1 MRQMQFAA
9 RGSYSVKRT
18 PPWLMDRI
26 VHRVGPPPK
35 KERGCR
41 LPVVFLLGTLLL
53 LFVCG
58 VILIWTGHG
67 LDTSPGKPEGND
79 GAESP
84 VAPSANISPTVVPL
98 VPVPA
103 SPTPLAVST
112 LAHPGASPT
121 PLKYR
126 VEPGD
131 TLGGI
136 AIKHGVSV
144 EAIMSANGLKTNL
157 IHVGDELVIPLPTPS
172 PAK

>member
-1 MRQMQFAA
+1 MQLPV

-26 VHRVGPPPK
+26 VHRIGPPPK

-41 LPVVFLLGTLLL
+41 LPVVFLLGVLLL

-58 VILIWTGHG
+58 VILFWTGHG
-67 LDTSPGKPEGND
+67 LELSPGKPLAND
-79 GAESP
+79 GSESP
-84 VAPSANISPTVVPL
+84 ISPSARTSPTVVPI
-98 VPVPA
+98 VPA
-103 SPTPLAVST
+103 PTSLTPAGILTPVQPA
-112 LAHPGASPT
+112 ASPT

-126 VEPGD
+126 VAPGD

-144 EAIMSANGLKTNL
+144 DAIMSANGLKSNI

-172 PAK
+172 PSK